1 MRATA
6 LPRARR
12 RNYLPV
18 RFKLTVWER
27 LEPFYEE
34 LLQRQLFSLTELEN
48 WLLDRSELD
57 AFVSESFAWRY
68 INISCNS
75 NDEQA
80 QESYQYAIK
89 ELSPRIADYTFKLNS
104 KLVNHSLRDQLD
116 PTRFGIY
123 LRAIKN
129 LVALFREE
137 NVTLETEVQ
146 LESKQHGKIFSEMT
160 VGINEVNLTLQKAGA
175 LLEEPKRRYREQVY
189 HKINR
194 RILQDAD
201 NLEHLYDQLLK
212 KRHQIALNAGFSNFR
227 DYRFRK
233 LGRFDYSPQDCTDF
247 HESNRDEVLTL
258 VDQIYAHRKE
268 ELKLADLRPWD
279 LHVDTSRQSP
289 LRPFMNMDDLVQKAS
304 VCLQRVHPQFGD
316 VLRQMREMGHLD
328 LDSRPGK
335 RPGGYNMPLLLT
347 GVPFIFM
354 NASRSLGDMRTLLHE
369 CGHAVHSYLTRD
381 LPLRFKRRVPSEVA
395 ELAAMSMELLT
406 MDHWDVFF
414 ADEAAL
420 RRARLQQLET
430 VLKVLPWIATI
441 DKFQHW
447 VYTHPGH
454 SQQERKENWLSC
466 FREFNSSHI
475 NHQGLEEY
483 ETHLWHKQ
491 LHLFEVPFYYIEY
504 GIAQL
509 GAIAIWQQY
518 RQHPAQTV
526 ERYRT
531 ALRLGYTRSIRD
543 IYQAAGIDFNFS
555 RTYVNQLGQFIK
567 AEIDSLLAEEFKR
580 G

>member
-12 RNYLPV
+12 RTYLPG

-27 LEPFYEE
+27 LQPFYEE
-34 LLQRQLFSLTELEN
+34 LLQRQLFTLKNLED

-68 INISCNS
+68 INISSDSS
-75 NDEQA
+75 NKQA

-89 ELSPRIADYTFKLNS
+89 ELSPQIADYTFKLNS
-104 KLVNHSLRDQLD
+104 KLVDHPLRDQLD

-129 LVALFREE
+129 LVELFREE
-137 NVTLETEVQ
+137 NVELETEVQ

-160 VGINEVNLTLQKAGA
+160 VGVNEVNLTLQKASA
-175 LLEEPKRRYREQVY
+175 LLEEPDRVYREDVY
-189 HKINR
+189 HKINQ
-194 RILQDAD
+194 RILQDAE
-201 NLEHLYDQLLK
+201 NLESLYDNLLK
-212 KRHQIALNAGFSNFR
+212 KRHRIAVNAGFSNFR

-233 LGRFDYSPQDCTDF
+233 LGRFDYEPEDCTDF
-247 HESNRDEVLTL
+247 HDSIRDEILPL
-258 VDQIYAHRKE
+258 VDQLYAHRKVDLGLE
-268 ELKLADLRPWD
+268 ELRPWD
-279 LHVDTSRQSP
+279 LHVDTSGQKP
-289 LRPFMNMDDLVQKAS
+289 LRPFMNMEDLVKKAS
-304 VCLQRVHPQFGD
+304 TCLQRVHPQFGA

-335 RPGGYNMPLLLT
+335 RPGGYNMPLLMT

-381 LPLRFKRRVPSEVA
+381 LPLSFTRRVPSEVA

-414 ADEAAL
+414 EDEATL
-420 RRARLQQLET
+420 RRARLQQLEN

-447 VYTHPGH
+447 VYTHPEH
-454 SQQERKENWLSC
+454 NREDRQQKWVEF

-475 NHQGLEEY
+475 NHAGLEDY

-518 RQHPAQTV
+518 RQHPARTV

-543 IYQAAGIDFNFS
+543 IYDAAGIEFNFS
-555 RTYVNQLGQFIK
+555 REYVHKLGKFVK
-567 AEIDSLLAEEFKR
+567 EEIDLLLKEEQA
-580 G
+580 

>member
-6 LPRARR
+6 LPRSQVRA
-12 RNYLPV
+12 YLPA

-27 LEPFYEE
+27 LQPFYEE
-34 LLQRQLFSLTELEN
+34 LLQRKLFTLQDLEL

-68 INISCNS
+68 INISS
-75 NDEQA
+75 DSTDAVA
-80 QESYQYAIK
+80 QDSYQYAIK
-89 ELSPRIADYTFKLNS
+89 ELSPRISDYSHQLNS
-104 KLVNHSLRDQLD
+104 KLVNTPLIDQLD
-116 PTRFGIY
+116 PTRYGIY
-123 LRAIKN
+123 LRAVRN
-129 LVALFREE
+129 LVELFREK
-137 NVTLETEVQ
+137 NIQLETEVQ
-146 LESKQHGKIFSEMT
+146 LDSKDHGKIFSEMT
-160 VGINEVNLTLQKAGA
+160 VGINDVQLTLQKASA
-175 LLEEPKRRYREQVY
+175 LLEEPKRAYREEIY

-194 RILQDAD
+194 RILENAED
-201 NLEHLYDQLLK
+201 LETLYDKLLE
-212 KRHQIALNAGFSNFR
+212 KRHQIALNAGFDNFR

-233 LGRFDYSPQDCTDF
+233 LGRFDYTPDDCADF
-247 HESNRDEVLTL
+247 HNSIRDEILPL
-258 VDQIYAHRKE
+258 VEQLYLHRKKGLE
-268 ELKLADLRPWD
+268 IDKLRPWD
-279 LHVDTSRQSP
+279 LHVDSSGKQP
-289 LRPFMNMDDLVQKAS
+289 LRPFQNMDDLVRKATI
-304 VCLQRVHPQFGD
+304 CLQRVHPQFGE
-316 VLRQMREMGHLD
+316 VLTHMRELGHLD

-369 CGHAVHSYLTRD
+369 CGHAAHSYLTRD
-381 LPLRFKRRVPSEVA
+381 LPLSFTRRVPSEVA

-414 ADEAAL
+414 TKEKEL
-420 RRARLQQLET
+420 KRARLQQLET

-454 SQQERKENWLSC
+454 SRAERQAIWLQC
-466 FREFNSSHI
+466 FKEFNSSYIDHE
-475 NHQGLEEY
+475 GLEEY
-483 ETHLWHKQ
+483 AAHLWHKQ

-509 GAIAIWQQY
+509 GAIAIWKQY
-518 RQHPAQTV
+518 RTHPAQTV
-526 ERYRT
+526 EKYRT
-531 ALRLGYTRSIRD
+531 ALRLGYTRNIRD
-543 IYQAAGIDFNFS
+543 IYDTAGISFDFS
-555 RTYVNQLGQFIK
+555 KGYVHQLGQFIK
-567 AEIDSLLAEEFKR
+567 SEIDSLLKE

>member
-27 LEPFYEE
+27 LQPFYEE
-34 LLQRQLFSLTELEN
+34 LLQRQLFSLKDLEN

-68 INISCNS
+68 INISSNS
-75 NDEQA
+75 SDEQA
-80 QESYQYAIK
+80 QESYQYAIR

-104 KLVNHSLRDQLD
+104 KLVHHPLRDQLD

-129 LVALFREE
+129 LVELFREE
-137 NVTLETEVQ
+137 NVKLETEVQ

-160 VGINEVNLTLQKAGA
+160 VGINEVNLTLQKASA
-175 LLEEPKRRYREQVY
+175 LLEEPNRNYREDVY

-201 NLEHLYDQLLK
+201 NLEELYDTLLK

-233 LGRFDYSPQDCTDF
+233 LGRFDYTPQDCTDF
-247 HESNRDEVLTL
+247 HDSIRDEILPL
-258 VDQIYAHRKE
+258 VDQLYAHRKE
-268 ELKLADLRPWD
+268 DLQLPELRPWD
-279 LHVDTSRQSP
+279 LHVDTSGQAP
-289 LRPFMNMDDLVQKAS
+289 LRPFKNMDDLVHKAS
-304 VCLQRVHPQFGD
+304 ACLQRVHPQFGD
-316 VLRQMREMGHLD
+316 VLHQMREMGHLD

-347 GVPFIFM
+347 GIPFIFM

-381 LPLRFKRRVPSEVA
+381 LPLSFTRRVPSEVA

-414 ADEAAL
+414 EDEAAL
-420 RRARLQQLET
+420 RRARLQQLEN

-454 SQQERKENWLSC
+454 SQQERKETWLSC

-475 NHQGLEEY
+475 NHHGLEEY
-483 ETHLWHKQ
+483 EVHLWHKQ

-543 IYQAAGIDFNFS
+543 IYQTAGIEFNFS
-555 RTYVNQLGQFIK
+555 RSYVHQLGQFIK
-567 AEIDSLLAEEFKR
+567 TEIDSLLAEE
-580 G
+580 GQ

>member
-12 RNYLPV
+12 RTYLPG

-27 LEPFYEE
+27 LQPFYEE
-34 LLQRQLFSLTELEN
+34 LLQRKLYSLKDLED

-68 INISCNS
+68 INISSDSANT
-75 NDEQA
+75 QA
-80 QESYQYAIK
+80 QESYQYAIQ

-104 KLVNHSLRDQLD
+104 KLVDHPLRDQLD

-123 LRAIKN
+123 LRAITN
-129 LVALFREE
+129 LVELFREE
-137 NVTLETEVQ
+137 NVELETKVQ

-160 VGINEVNLTLQKAGA
+160 VGVNEVNLTLQKASA
-175 LLEEPKRRYREQVY
+175 LLEEPDRVYREDVY
-189 HKINR
+189 HKINK
-194 RILQDAD
+194 RILQDAEHLESLYD
-201 NLEHLYDQLLK
+201 NLLQ
-212 KRHQIALNAGFSNFR
+212 KRHQIAVNAGFDNFR

-233 LGRFDYSPQDCTDF
+233 LGRFDYTPQDCTDF
-247 HESNRDEVLTL
+247 HDSIRDEILPL
-258 VDQIYAHRKE
+258 VDQLYALRKDDLGLE
-268 ELKLADLRPWD
+268 ELRPWD
-279 LHVDTSRQSP
+279 LHVDTSGQKP
-289 LRPFMNMDDLVQKAS
+289 LRPFMNMEDLVKKAS
-304 VCLQRVHPQFGD
+304 TCLQRVHPQFGD

-381 LPLRFKRRVPSEVA
+381 LPLSFTRRVPSEVA

-414 ADEAAL
+414 EDKAAL
-420 RRARLQQLET
+420 RRARLQQLEN

-447 VYTHPGH
+447 VYTHPNH
-454 SQQERKENWLSC
+454 SRNDRQQKWLEF

-475 NHQGLEEY
+475 NHDGLEDY

-518 RQHPAQTV
+518 RQHPARTV

-531 ALRLGYTRSIRD
+531 ALRLGYTRSIRE
-543 IYQAAGIDFNFS
+543 IYETAGIDFNFS
-555 RTYVNQLGQFIK
+555 RSYVHKLGQFIK
-567 AEIDSLLAEEFKR
+567 EEIDLLLKEEA
-580 G
+580 

>member
-6 LPRARR
+6 LPRSKGRS
-12 RNYLPV
+12 YLPN

-27 LEPFYEE
+27 LRSFYEE
-34 LLQRQLFSLTELEN
+34 LLSRDIFSLPDLEQ
-48 WLLDRSELD
+48 WLFDRSELD

-68 INISCNS
+68 INISGNS
-75 NDEQA
+75 ADEQA
-80 QESYQYAIK
+80 QEAYQYAVK
-89 ELSPRIADYTFKLNS
+89 ELSPRIADFTFKLNC
-104 KLVNHSLRDQLD
+104 KLVENPLTAQLD

-129 LVALFREE
+129 MVELFREE
-137 NVTLETEVQ
+137 NIELETAVQ
-146 LESKQHGKIFSEMT
+146 LTSKQHGKIFSEMT
-160 VGINEVNLTLQKAGA
+160 VGINGVHLTLQKASA
-175 LLEEPKRRYREQVY
+175 LLEETDRVYREDIY

-194 RILQDAD
+194 RILQDTKDLEDLFD
-201 NLEHLYDQLLK
+201 NLCK
-212 KRHQIALNAGFSNFR
+212 KRHQIALNAGFDNFR

-233 LGRFDYSPQDCTDF
+233 LGRFDYTTEDCYHF
-247 HESNRDEVLTL
+247 HDAIRDEILPL
-258 VDQIYAHRKE
+258 VEQLYQYRKD
-268 ELKLADLRPWD
+268 KLGVEKLRPWD
-279 LHVDTSRQSP
+279 LHVDTSGQEP
-289 LRPFMNMDDLVQKAS
+289 LRPFEHMDDLVKKART
-304 VCLQRVHPQFGD
+304 CLQRVHPQFGE
-316 VLRQMREMGHLD
+316 VLTKMREMGHLD

-335 RPGGYNMPLLLT
+335 RPGGYNMPLLMT
-347 GVPFIFM
+347 GIPFIFM

-381 LPLRFKRRVPSEVA
+381 LPLSFTRRVPSEVA

-414 ADEAAL
+414 DSEEDL
-420 RRARLQQLET
+420 RRARIQQLEN

-447 VYTHPGH
+447 IYTHPEH
-454 SQQERKENWLSC
+454 TRIEREEVWLQM
-466 FREFNSSHI
+466 FKEFNSHLI
-475 NHQGLEEY
+475 DHEGIEGY
-483 ETHLWHKQ
+483 AAHLWHKQ

-509 GAIAIWQQY
+509 GAIAIWKHY
-518 RQHPAQTV
+518 RSQPAQTV

-531 ALRLGYTRSIRD
+531 ALRLGYTRSISE
-543 IYQAAGIDFNFS
+543 IYQTAGIDFNFS
-555 RTYVNQLGQFIK
+555 REYLHELGQFVK
-567 AEIDSLLAEEFKR
+567 QEIDELI